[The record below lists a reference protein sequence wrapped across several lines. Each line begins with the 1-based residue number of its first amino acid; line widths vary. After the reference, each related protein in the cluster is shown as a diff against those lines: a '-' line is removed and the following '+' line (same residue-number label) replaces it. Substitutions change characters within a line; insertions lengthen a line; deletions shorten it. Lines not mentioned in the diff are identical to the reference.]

1 MVMLCEW
8 GPLAYGSRSVVETLL
23 EQYYRSRGENMTLID
38 DGGKRDDDKWRRK
51 NMFALN
57 SSWRWPETLVQDEL
71 TRARPDNLM
80 HKGDHE
86 NVPAILAGA
95 TVQQCYSNPRCQV
108 TVHAH
113 LSRTNPPIINKPTSQ
128 MMSYFVLVSGDHFY
142 AMLQND

>member
-8 GPLAYGSRSVVETLL
+8 GPLSYESRSVVETLL
-23 EQYYRSRGENMTLID
+23 ERYYRSRRENMTLID

-71 TRARPDNLM
+71 TRARPVNLM

-95 TVQQCYSNPRCQV
+95 TVQQGYSNPRCQV
-108 TVHAH
+108 TCA

-128 MMSYFVLVSGDHFY
+128 MMSYFVLVSGHHFY